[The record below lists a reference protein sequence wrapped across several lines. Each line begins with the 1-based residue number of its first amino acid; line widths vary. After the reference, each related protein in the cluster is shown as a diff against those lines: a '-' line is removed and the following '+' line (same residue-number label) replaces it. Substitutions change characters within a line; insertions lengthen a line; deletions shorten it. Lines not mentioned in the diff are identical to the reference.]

1 MTYLAVYLIIGIII
15 TFLLTQLINDS
26 DLIDMGK
33 TGVFLWILFI
43 TSLWPLVFLMILS
56 HYFKD

>member
-15 TFLLTQLINDS
+15 TFLLTQIIPDDGLS
-26 DLIDMGK
+26 EMGDLGI
-33 TGVFLWILFI
+33 FLWILFI

-56 HYFKD
+56 QYFKD